1 MNAPPRAAQDPW
13 LAHRAQVVEITA
25 EYYGVNTYHL
35 RIEPLQDRPYCGVA
49 PGQFNMLYLPGVGE
63 AAISVS
69 GHDIDHGAW
78 AHTVRTAG
86 GVTRTLEQLGRGAP
100 LAVRGPFGRGW
111 PVEAALGHDLVFV
124 AGGIGL
130 APLRPAIEWALA
142 HRSQFSR
149 ITLIYGA
156 RLPDTLL
163 YAREYDSW
171 QQRGLQ
177 LHVTVDRAER
187 GWLGNVGVVTLL
199 VDRLRPLNPQ
209 QTTLFACGP
218 EVMMRFVAKSALA
231 RGIPEKRV
239 WLSLERNMQCAAGFC
254 GHCQFGPAFVCRDGP
269 VMRHDCIAP
278 YLEVEAL

>member
-1 MNAPPRAAQDPW
+1 MNAQVAAAQDPW
-13 LAHRAQVVEITA
+13 LAHRAKVVEITP
-25 EYYGVNTYHL
+25 EYAGVNTYHL
-35 RIEPLQDRPYCGVA
+35 RIEPRLDRRMYDVA

-69 GHDIDHGAW
+69 GRNIRDGAW
-78 AHTVRTAG
+78 SHTVRTAG
-86 GVTRTLEQLGRGAP
+86 GVTRTLEQLGPGAQ

-111 PVEAALGHDLVFV
+111 PVETAVGHDLVFV

-130 APLRPAIEWALA
+130 APLRPAVAWALA
-142 HRSQFSR
+142 HRSRFGR
-149 ITLIYGA
+149 IALIYGA
-156 RLPDTLL
+156 RVPGALL
-163 YAREYDSW
+163 YAREYESW
-171 QQRGLQ
+171 QQQGLQ
-177 LHVTVDRAER
+177 LQTTVDRAER

-218 EVMMRFVAKSALA
+218 EVMMRFVASSALA
-231 RGIPEKRV
+231 RGIPEERL

-254 GHCQFGPAFVCRDGP
+254 GHCQLGPAFVCRDGP
-269 VMRHDCIAP
+269 VMRHDYIAP

>member
-1 MNAPPRAAQDPW
+1 MNTPLRAAQDPW
-13 LAHRAQVVEITA
+13 LSHRATVVEMTP

-35 RIEPLQDRPYCGVA
+35 RIEPLQDHCYSDVA

-69 GHDIDHGAW
+69 GHSSSNGTW

-86 GVTRTLEQLGRGAP
+86 GVTRTLEQLGKGAP

-111 PVEAALGHDLVFV
+111 PMESALGQDLVFV

-142 HRSQFSR
+142 HRSQFGR

-156 RLPDTLL
+156 RLPGTLL
-163 YAREYDSW
+163 YAREYDTW
-171 QQRGLQ
+171 QQQDLH

-199 VDRLRPLNPQ
+199 VDRLRPLNPDH
-209 QTTLFACGP
+209 TTLFACGP
-218 EVMMRFVAKSALA
+218 EVMMRFVSKSALA
-231 RGIPEKRV
+231 RGLPEERL
-239 WLSLERNMQCAAGFC
+239 WLTLERNMQCAAGFC
-254 GHCQFGPAFVCRDGP
+254 GHCQLGPAFICRDGP
-269 VMRHDCIAP
+269 VMRHDIVAP

>member
-1 MNAPPRAAQDPW
+1 MSTMISPAQSPW
-13 LAHRAQVVEITA
+13 LAHRATVREITP

-35 RIEPLQDRPYCGVA
+35 RMEPLPDQHPYDVA

-69 GHDIDHGAW
+69 GRNLDDDTW
-78 AHTVRTAG
+78 SHTVRTAG
-86 GVTRTLEQLGRGAP
+86 SVTRTLDQLGKGAH

-111 PVEAALGHDLVFV
+111 PLESAKGHDLVFV

-130 APLRPAIEWALA
+130 APLRPAIVWALA
-142 HRSQFSR
+142 NCTQFGR

-156 RLPDTLL
+156 RLPGALL
-163 YAREYDSW
+163 YAREYDCW
-171 QQRGLQ
+171 QQQGLQ
-177 LHVTVDRAER
+177 LQTTVDRAER

-199 VDRLRPLNPQ
+199 VDRLRPLKPQ

-218 EVMMRFVAKSALA
+218 EVMMRFVANSALA
-231 RGIPEKRV
+231 RGIPEERL

-254 GHCQFGPAFVCRDGP
+254 GHCQLGPAFVCRDGP
-269 VMRHDCIAP
+269 VMRHDYIAP